1 MKARKYLLFLA
12 VPLAVAVGMS
22 FYASS
27 LIISYMRDDL
37 RVIGGERPPSIPV
50 VRSLHAGESREL
62 AEFLSYLSIKPTPA
76 YLPKKTGERPPAYRL
91 QLVLLGEENY
101 AIINDML
108 FREGDILPSEERIVR
123 ITREGVLLSGKWGKR
138 WIYLIK

>member
-62 AEFLSYLSIKPTPA
+62 AEFLSYLSIKPPPPPPA

-108 FREGDILPSEERIVR
+108 FREGDTLPSEERIVR
-123 ITREGVLLSGKWGKR
+123 ITR
-138 WIYLIK
+138 